1 MILSISRPRYV
12 RKSPGIREEVVTDK
26 LQVKGEGQ
34 LFGQSGWSEPVD
46 HPTITKDLQQNLP
59 SRSFPLRVLISA
71 RMLLLGESQRHA
83 IIICTDVNG
92 CRESYLCLQTNHHM
106 AASVDSRAP
115 PVQVSFSVGLHDG
128 PLESDLDH
136 PIDKLHST
144 FFARHGRRKNESLS
158 SSTLPFRPTLVLGSA
173 TARKS

>member
-1 MILSISRPRYV
+1 
-12 RKSPGIREEVVTDK
+12 
-26 LQVKGEGQ
+26 
-34 LFGQSGWSEPVD
+34 
-46 HPTITKDLQQNLP
+46 
-59 SRSFPLRVLISA
+59 
-71 RMLLLGESQRHA
+71 MLLLGDSQRRV

-92 CRESYLCLQTNHHM
+92 CRESHLCLQTNQHM

-136 PIDKLHST
+136 PIDKLYST

-158 SSTLPFRPTLVLGSA
+158 SSTLPFRPTLVLDRRQHARVENVAVSFEA
-173 TARKS
+173 ESPCTAAQRRTALRREGASLLEAFSGPTTLDPKDSLSKH